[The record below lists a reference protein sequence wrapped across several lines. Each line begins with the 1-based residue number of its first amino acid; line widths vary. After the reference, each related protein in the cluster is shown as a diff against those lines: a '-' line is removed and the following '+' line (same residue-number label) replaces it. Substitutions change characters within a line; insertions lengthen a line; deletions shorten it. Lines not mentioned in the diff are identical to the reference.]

1 MFSFSS
7 PEICIVAIVV
17 MMSGT
22 TDQTLSGLLNKLQ
35 AHSSAS
41 AVQPHGTKS
50 KGWKERQSGTMNDIY
65 RTYLDFMTTET
76 V

>member
-1 MFSFSS
+1 MLSFSS

-41 AVQPHGTKS
+41 VAQPHGTKN
-50 KGWKERQSGTMNDIY
+50 KGWKERQSETMNNIC
-65 RTYLDFMTTET
+65 TKYLDFMTTET